1 MSGYFQDVW
10 SGVTTVL
17 EGMMVTLRHVFKPTI
32 TVQYPKETVP
42 MYPRSRTMLVND
54 AKDCGFCLSCK
65 RVCPAN
71 LFTITGIRGEAGDEG
86 LGTLP
91 DGKPKKMHIV
101 EFKID
106 MSKCIYC
113 GLCVDACDTGSLHWE
128 QPQEQPVFSR
138 RDLHKDFTD
147 VSPEY
152 RAQLE
157 AREAAKKKAK
167 AAEAAAA
174 AAAKAAAAA
183 AAPPPEAPKADTP
196 PPAEK

>member
-1 MSGYFQDVW
+1 MPGYFSDLW
-10 SGVTTVL
+10 TGVTTVL
-17 EGMMVTLRHVFKPTI
+17 EGMWVTFRHLFTPTI
-32 TVQYPKETVP
+32 TIQYPKENLA
-42 MYPRSRTMLVND
+42 MYPRTRAMLVND

-101 EFKID
+101 EFKIE

-128 QPQEQPVFSR
+128 QPQEKPVFNR
-138 RDLHKDFTD
+138 RDLLIDFTD
-147 VSPEY
+147 VSPEF
-152 RAQLE
+152 RAQLV
-157 AREAAKKKAK
+157 AREDAKKKAK
-167 AAEAAAA
+167 AAEAAA
-174 AAAKAAAAA
+174 KAAAAA
-183 AAPPPEAPKADTP
+183 AAPKPEPPQPNTP
-196 PPAEK
+196 AAE